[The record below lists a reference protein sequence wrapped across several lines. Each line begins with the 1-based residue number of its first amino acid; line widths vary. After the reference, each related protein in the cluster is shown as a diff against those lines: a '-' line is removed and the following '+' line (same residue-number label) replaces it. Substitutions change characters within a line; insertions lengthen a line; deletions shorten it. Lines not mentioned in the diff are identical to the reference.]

1 MMPSARRAL
10 ERFNAVRDHLDS
22 QRHQLPRTN
31 ASAACAKLDHA
42 IAVLNA
48 RLDAYDTAVVQA
60 LIDTNQR
67 WQLRCEIHDA
77 VRPIVTIARTVL
89 AQIPELAVLRLPH
102 TSASVGVL
110 IGLLYHLADIVTRH
124 RDTFEAEGLATG
136 TADRLRSLARR
147 LNLAA
152 GMREIGRHGRRRLR
166 LEIATALRRGREAAK
181 LVADMR
187 ADERA
192 AESAKSTLQFTR

>member
-1 MMPSARRAL
+1 MTR
-10 ERFNAVRDHLDS
+10 
-22 QRHQLPRTN
+22 
-31 ASAACAKLDHA
+31 
-42 IAVLNA
+42 
-48 RLDAYDTAVVQA
+48 
-60 LIDTNQR
+60 
-67 WQLRCEIHDA
+67 
-77 VRPIVTIARTVL
+77 RPIVTIARTVL
-89 AQIPELAVLRLPH
+89 APIPELAVLRLPPAG
-102 TSASVGVL
+102 ASVGVL

-124 RDTFEAEGLATG
+124 RDAFEAEGLATG

-152 GMREIGRHGRRRLR
+152 GMQEIGRHGRRRLR
-166 LEIATALRRGREAAK
+166 LEIATALRRGAKAAK